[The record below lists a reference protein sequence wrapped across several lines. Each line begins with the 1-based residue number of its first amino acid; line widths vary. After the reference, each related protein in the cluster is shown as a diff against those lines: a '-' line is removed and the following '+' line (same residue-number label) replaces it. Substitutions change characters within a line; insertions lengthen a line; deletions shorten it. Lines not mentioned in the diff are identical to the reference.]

1 MCVMARIY
9 VLTGMPGAGKE
20 EFVTVALG
28 RGYQVVRMGDV
39 VRQEAAARGL
49 VMSDR
54 EVGGFASAER
64 QEHGP
69 GIWAVRCVPFIK
81 GRDTVIDGSRST
93 YELEVFRKELGG
105 KMRLVAIHASPSERY
120 LRLRRRNRS
129 DAPRNEA
136 EFRQRDERE
145 LGWGLGDLIAQADL
159 VIENE
164 GTLDEF
170 HRKVAEELDG
180 PW

>member
-1 MCVMARIY
+1 MARIY

-20 EFVTVALG
+20 EFVRVALE

-39 VRQEAAARGL
+39 VRQEATARGL
-49 VMSDR
+49 VMSDQ
-54 EVGGFASAER
+54 EIGGFASAER
-64 QEHGP
+64 REHGP
-69 GIWAVRCVPFIK
+69 GIWAVRCVPMI
-81 GRDTVIDGSRST
+81 GDRDTVIDGSRSP
-93 YELEVFRKELGG
+93 YELEVFRKELGR

-120 LRLRRRNRS
+120 VRLMRRDRH
-129 DAPRNEA
+129 DAPRSEE

-145 LGWGLGDLIAQADL
+145 LSWGLGDLIAQADL
-159 VIENE
+159 MIENE

>member
-1 MCVMARIY
+1 MARIY

-20 EFVTVALG
+20 EFVRVALE

-49 VMSDR
+49 VMSDQ
-54 EVGGFASAER
+54 EIGGFASAER
-64 QEHGP
+64 RENGP
-69 GIWAVRCVPFIK
+69 GIWAVRCVPMI
-81 GRDTVIDGSRST
+81 GDRDTVIDGSRSP
-93 YELEVFRKELGG
+93 YELEVFRKELGR
-105 KMRLVAIHASPSERY
+105 KMRLVAIHTSPSERY
-120 LRLRRRNRS
+120 VRLMRRDRH
-129 DAPRNEA
+129 DAPRSE
-136 EFRQRDERE
+136 EDFRQRDERE

-159 VIENE
+159 MIENE

>member
-1 MCVMARIY
+1 MARIY

-20 EFVTVALG
+20 EFVRVALE

-49 VMSDR
+49 VMSDQ
-54 EVGGFASAER
+54 EIGGFASAER
-64 QEHGP
+64 REHGP
-69 GIWAVRCVPFIK
+69 GIWAVRCVPMI
-81 GRDTVIDGSRST
+81 GDRDTVIDGSRSP
-93 YELEVFRKELGG
+93 YELEVFRKELGR

-120 LRLRRRNRS
+120 VRLMRRDRH
-129 DAPRNEA
+129 DAPRSEE

-145 LGWGLGDLIAQADL
+145 LSWGLGDLIAQADL
-159 VIENE
+159 MIENE

-170 HRKVAEELDG
+170 HRNVAEELDG

>member
-1 MCVMARIY
+1 MARIY

-20 EFVTVALG
+20 EFVKVALE

-39 VRQEAAARGL
+39 VRHEATQRGL

-54 EVGGFASAER
+54 EVGGFASVER

-69 GIWAVRCVPFIK
+69 GIWAVRTVPHIK
-81 GRDTVIDGSRST
+81 GKDTVIDGSRSIQ
-93 YELEVFRKELGG
+93 ELEVFRRELGG
-105 KMRLVAIHASPSERY
+105 KMCLVAIRASPSERY
-120 LRLRRRNRS
+120 VRLQRRNRS
-129 DAPRNEA
+129 DAPRSEE

-145 LGWGLGDLIAQADL
+145 LGWGLGDLIARADL

-170 HRKVAEELDG
+170 HDKVERELDR

>member
-1 MCVMARIY
+1 MARIY

-20 EFVTVALG
+20 EFVRVALE

-49 VMSDR
+49 VMSDQ
-54 EVGGFASAER
+54 EIGGFASAER
-64 QEHGP
+64 REHGP
-69 GIWAVRCVPFIK
+69 RIWAVRCVPMI
-81 GRDTVIDGSRST
+81 GDRDTVIDGSRSP
-93 YELEVFRKELGG
+93 YELEVFRKELGR

-120 LRLRRRNRS
+120 VRLMRRDRH
-129 DAPRNEA
+129 DAPRSE
-136 EFRQRDERE
+136 EDFRQRDERE

-159 VIENE
+159 MIENE